1 MSYQITVDQVDERLI
16 AAAKQRTT
24 FRKVSREIRDL
35 LDRPWKLI
43 RRTEGLR
50 TDGDNVAIYW
60 EDAGEGSVEVGV
72 QVTRRFDATE
82 DVICSATPAG
92 TAAHA
97 IHYGHYDQLGEA
109 HRAVRN
115 WCSENGRA
123 IDPPFWE
130 VYGCWYDDW
139 SKVRTDVYYL
149 LK

>member
-1 MSYQITVDQVDERLI
+1 MSDPVTVEHVDERLI

-24 FRKVSREIRDL
+24 LAKVSKEIREL
-35 LDRPWKLI
+35 LDRPWALI

-60 EDAGEGSVEVGV
+60 ENDGSVEVGV
-72 QVTRRFDATE
+72 QVTRRFEATDE
-82 DVICSATPAG
+82 VICSATPAG
-92 TAAHA
+92 TVAHA
-97 IHYGHYDQLGEA
+97 IHYGRYDQLGAA
-109 HRAVRN
+109 HQKVRK
-115 WCSENGRA
+115 WCAENGRTLV
-123 IDPPFWE
+123 PPFWE